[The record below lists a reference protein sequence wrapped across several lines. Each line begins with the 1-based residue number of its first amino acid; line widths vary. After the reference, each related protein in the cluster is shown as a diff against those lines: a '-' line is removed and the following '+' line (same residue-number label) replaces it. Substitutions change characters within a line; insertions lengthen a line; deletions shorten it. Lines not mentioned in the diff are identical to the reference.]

1 MVAVGK
7 NVLEKCVHM
16 RGERNNVR
24 MPGLFRSVLYV
35 QFIINLNADMRR
47 EQQRIIIICYC
58 IQLGV

>member
-24 MPGLFRSVLYV
+24 IPGLFRSCSVCAVHY
-35 QFIINLNADMRR
+35 
-47 EQQRIIIICYC
+47 
-58 IQLGV
+58 